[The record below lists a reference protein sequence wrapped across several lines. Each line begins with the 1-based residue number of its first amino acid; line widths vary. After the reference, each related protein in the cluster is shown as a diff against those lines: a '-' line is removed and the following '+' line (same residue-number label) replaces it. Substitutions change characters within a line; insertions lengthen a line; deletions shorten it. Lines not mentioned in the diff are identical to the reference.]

1 MLHWLK
7 SLFTK
12 RVRTFSGRDYQ
23 LFMDYQQAG
32 GRFGYA
38 VSYLYLGECE
48 GFEELLSDWEVLE
61 EKYAAAG
68 YRTYSLDD
76 FVELGGYNKPLPTI
90 LVRRKEGERPIY
102 HAKMYRERFL
112 HKVEPVVDFQR
123 LSQGE
128 MQIAQYRLPST
139 KNAKPQD

>member
-48 GFEELLSDWEVLE
+48 GFEE
-61 EKYAAAG
+61 
-68 YRTYSLDD
+68 
-76 FVELGGYNKPLPTI
+76 
-90 LVRRKEGERPIY
+90 PIY